1 MNEVKSVPA
10 LVGVVQIITIASAGV
25 FNIGDVYK
33 IQPFSQAKTF
43 AGAGSFITGNE
54 VKVENQYSATN
65 TYDQDAVDMPI
76 AFTL

>member
-1 MNEVKSVPA
+1 MPA

-33 IQPFSQAKTF
+33 IQPISQAKTF
-43 AGAGSFITGNE
+43 AGSGSFITGDQ
-54 VKVENQYSATN
+54 VRIDNQYSSTN
-65 TYDQDAVDMPI
+65 TYDQDGVDMPI